1 MANLTGKVAVVTG
14 SSKGIGAA
22 IAERLANDGVAVA
35 INYGRSTKEANE
47 LVAKIEAKGG
57 KAVALQADIASEA
70 DVVKLIADAQA
81 KLGPL
86 DILVNNAGIYEFSAV
101 DALTADH
108 IDRQLNL
115 NVRGL
120 LLATREA
127 VKAFGDRGGVI
138 VNISSSAVETPPPN
152 GSVYA
157 GTKGAV
163 DAITR
168 SLGQELG
175 AKKIRVVSI
184 APGFIETEG
193 THTMPGGGDFKAFAV
208 SKTPLGRP
216 GAPTD
221 VAAAV
226 AYAASDDASFVT
238 GAVLTVNGGIRI

>member
-22 IAERLANDGVAVA
+22 IAERLANDGAAVA
-35 INYGRSTKEANE
+35 INYGRSAKEANE

-70 DVVKLIADAQA
+70 DVVKLIAEAQA

-86 DILVNNAGIYEFSAV
+86 DILVNNAGVYEFSPAE
-101 DALTADH
+101 ALTADH

-120 LLATREA
+120 LFAIREA
-127 VKAFGDRGGVI
+127 VRAFGDRRGVI
-138 VNISSSAVETPPPN
+138 VNISSSVVETPPAN
-152 GSVYA
+152 AAVYA
-157 GTKGAV
+157 ATKGAV

-175 AKKIRVVSI
+175 PKGIRVVAV

-216 GAPTD
+216 GRPED
-221 VAAAV
+221 IAAAV
-226 AYAASDDASFVT
+226 AYAASDEASFLT
-238 GAVLTVNGGIRI
+238 GTVLTVNGGIRI